1 MFFNQLKYCLRLTME
16 HIIIGNKN
24 QIDIISINKA
34 TRTYLDSDYLWSL
47 SINMPIDLLTSETR
61 SNYYMI

>member
-1 MFFNQLKYCLRLTME
+1 ME

-47 SINMPIDLLTSETR
+47 SINMPIDFLTSETR